1 MDRSKG
7 RCVVGE
13 PGLLAG
19 YRSPSE
25 RLKRKSKTTN
35 PPKKKAAIRAKN
47 PMMPSNR

>member
-1 MDRSKG
+1 MDRSKE

-25 RLKRKSKTTN
+25 RLKRKSRITN
-35 PPKKKAAIRAKN
+35 PPKKKAAIRAMN